1 MMKNLGSP
9 DKMIRFVIA
18 IVAAIA
24 AYMYMATLGVWFWVL
39 IVVAVIMAGT
49 ALLNF
54 CPIYAIFGI
63 KTCKTD

>member
-1 MMKNLGSP
+1 MKNLGSP

-18 IVAAIA
+18 IVAAIV
-24 AYMYMATLGVWFWVL
+24 AYMYMATLGVWFWAL

-49 ALLNF
+49 ALINF

>member
-1 MMKNLGSP
+1 MKNLGSP

-24 AYMYMATLGVWFWVL
+24 AYMYMATLGIWFWAL
-39 IVVAVIMAGT
+39 IAVAVIMAGT

-54 CPIYAIFGI
+54 CPLYAIFGI

>member
-1 MMKNLGSP
+1 MKNLGSP

-24 AYMYMATLGVWFWVL
+24 AYMYMATLGIWFWVL
-39 IVVAVIMAGT
+39 IAVAVIMAGT

-54 CPIYAIFGI
+54 CPLYAIFGI
-63 KTCKTD
+63 KTCKTE